1 MDGVDTLQQQDRD
14 RAIALVLASVY
25 VCLWTM
31 TRVARGNG
39 HVPRTWT
46 QYRSHTCTIKLCVL
60 FTGIAAADELYRS

>member
-39 HVPRTWT
+39 PRATHVDTVP
-46 QYRSHTCTIKLCVL
+46 QPHLHY
-60 FTGIAAADELYRS
+60 